1 MYLGKKII
9 MPYLKE
15 PSQFS
20 TLVANRWPTR
30 SSAMEGIKF
39 RHLQVFV
46 LAAETESL
54 TAAARE
60 LGVSQPAVSQ
70 SLRELEALI
79 GARLLERS
87 GRRMRVTSA
96 GQAFLGPVRRALAAV
111 RDGVAATGDYRDGQI
126 APLRVGMGATACI
139 YLMPPV
145 LSLVRSTMP
154 QLRLAISIGNT
165 SDIVRHI
172 ETGELDVGLVTLPVP
187 PNPML
192 TSRVVLRDPLLALV
206 PNEMALLGDAVT
218 ASQLSSLPLILYD
231 ADGNTRVAT
240 DDWFRKAS
248 VIPAPVM
255 ELGSVEA
262 IKVLVASGL
271 GAAVLPGMALATDV
285 PGAVRKRLRPAA
297 HRSLG
302 VVLRRDR
309 ALDRGLRLF
318 VSKLETVA
326 SSAI

>member
-1 MYLGKKII
+1 
-9 MPYLKE
+9 
-15 PSQFS
+15 
-20 TLVANRWPTR
+20 
-30 SSAMEGIKF
+30 MEGIKF

-54 TAAARE
+54 TAAAQE

-139 YLMPPV
+139 YLIPPV

-165 SDIVRHI
+165 SDIVRQI

-206 PNEMALLGDAVT
+206 PNDMALLGDTVT

-240 DDWFRKAS
+240 DDWFQKAS

-271 GAAVLPGMALATDV
+271 GAAVLPGMALAADV

-297 HRSLG
+297 YRSLG

-309 ALDRGLRLF
+309 TLDRGLRLF
-318 VSKLETVA
+318 VSKVETVA
-326 SSAI
+326 SSAN